1 MVRSLRKSLRF
12 VVAATLFAGLGLA
25 AFTPSAAADP
35 GLWVAK
41 GAHATVYL
49 FGTIHVLHKDQRWKS
64 PAIAAA
70 LAQSQEIWLEVPHLN
85 DEAEARR
92 VTAQLGFDPQ
102 HPLSSVLSAKDLA
115 RLDRVA
121 KAIGVVQGEK
131 AFEPMRPWLV
141 AVALEGALIKHA
153 GYDPESGVEAQLLRD
168 KAVAG
173 KPVRG
178 FETFAQQMH
187 FFADLGEKREIDLL
201 DNTLQDFDKGA
212 SDLNALVVAWS
223 EGDQATIAHIMVDEL
238 KEPFPALYRELLVD
252 RNAAWA
258 KKIAMLL
265 QGSGVDFVAV
275 GAAHLAGAD
284 SVQRMLDRRGIT
296 VTRIGAAN

>member
-1 MVRSLRKSLRF
+1 MRF
-12 VVAATLFAGLGLA
+12 VIAAALLAGFGLA
-25 AFTPSAAADP
+25 LGAPAASADP

-41 GAHATVYL
+41 GPHATVYL

-64 PAIAAA
+64 PAVAAA

-85 DEAEARR
+85 DEAETRR

-102 HPLSSVLSAKDLA
+102 HPLSSVLAAKDLA

-121 KAIGVVQGEK
+121 RAIGVAQGEK

-153 GYDPESGVEAQLLRD
+153 GYDPQSGVEAQLLRD
-168 KAVAG
+168 QAVAG
-173 KPVRG
+173 KPIRG

-187 FFADLGEKREIDLL
+187 FFADMSEKLEIDLL

-223 EGDQATIAHIMVDEL
+223 DGDQATIAHIMVDEL
-238 KEPFPALYRELLVD
+238 KEPFPALYRTILVD

-258 KKIAMLL
+258 KKIAALL

-284 SVQRMLDRRGIT
+284 SVQHMLERRGIT
-296 VTRIGAAN
+296 VTRIGAAH